1 MPLEP
6 GLIAYAGLASLAAAR
21 SKHWPARRLPRP
33 LSPARAKAAGV
44 LLLQLS
50 GVVAFQRFGAT
61 QGAVAWI
68 GQLCIAGVALVL
80 LMSWRSDTALKLGI
94 VALVAAPALVLL
106 SVGSR

>member
-21 SKHWPARRLPRP
+21 SKHWPARRLPAA
-33 LSPARAKAAGV
+33 LSPSVAKAT
-44 LLLQLS
+44 
-50 GVVAFQRFGAT
+50 GVVQLALSIIVAFSAYGPT

-80 LMSWRSDTALKLGI
+80 LMSWRFHAALKLGI
-94 VALVAAPALVLL
+94 VSLLAALALAPL
-106 SVGSR
+106 